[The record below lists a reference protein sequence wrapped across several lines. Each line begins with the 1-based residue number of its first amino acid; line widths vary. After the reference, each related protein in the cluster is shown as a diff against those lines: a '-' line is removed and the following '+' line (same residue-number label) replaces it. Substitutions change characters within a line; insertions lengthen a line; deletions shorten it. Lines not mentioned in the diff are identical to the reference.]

1 MLSSHVLPL
10 PFYKCEAWK
19 PFCEG
24 VAQDWE
30 QNVVTRIPLKS
41 TQFLSLATT
50 LRTDFL
56 LLQTRVV
63 CPPEKERNFH
73 IFYQLL
79 YGITQEERVKLH
91 LQGYSV
97 HTLSYLSSSPIPYN
111 EDEEVYRAKFEQ
123 WRGALASLGIPFVD
137 VLRIL
142 VAILLLGNVEF
153 VDGEGLELDVK
164 GNNGRC
170 NNFKY

>member
-10 PFYKCEAWK
+10 SFYKCEAWK

-79 YGITQEERVKLH
+79 YGITQEERGIVRRGCISNLF
-91 LQGYSV
+91 LVQ
-97 HTLSYLSSSPIPYN
+97 SYQFQDLNNNSPHCLPYI
-111 EDEEVYRAKFEQ
+111 F
-123 WRGALASLGIPFVD
+123 
-137 VLRIL
+137 
-142 VAILLLGNVEF
+142 
-153 VDGEGLELDVK
+153 
-164 GNNGRC
+164 
-170 NNFKY
+170 

>member
-30 QNVVTRIPLKS
+30 QNVVTRILLKS

-79 YGITQEERVKLH
+79 YGITQEERGIVRKGCISNLFLVQSYQFQDLNNNSPH
-91 LQGYSV
+91 C
-97 HTLSYLSSSPIPYN
+97 LSYIFWN
-111 EDEEVYRAKFEQ
+111 
-123 WRGALASLGIPFVD
+123 
-137 VLRIL
+137 LRIENL
-142 VAILLLGNVEF
+142 VLNQEISLNIIFFVHFSSHFFRLDWLYNTGLPQLAFLLF
-153 VDGEGLELDVK
+153 I
-164 GNNGRC
+164 
-170 NNFKY
+170 FFS